1 MGPTDFIV
9 IAVILLVIGLAAFYV
24 IRAKKK
30 GAKCI
35 GCPNGSN
42 CSAKG
47 ASCNCT
53 CGGASLK
60 NDPVEDT
67 EK

>member
-1 MGPTDFIV
+1 MGPTDSIV

-35 GCPNGSN
+35 GCPDGCN
-42 CSAKG
+42 CPG
-47 ASCNCT
+47 ASAGCSGN
-53 CGGASLK
+53 CGGCGGHTDA
-60 NDPVEDT
+60 
-67 EK
+67 